1 MWKMVLLY
9 SWLQSASMFYI
20 LDVEE
25 NDAEAYQSY
34 ISGMRNMASEIR
46 NETNQP
52 DFQCLV
58 CG

>member
-1 MWKMVLLY
+1 MVLLY

-20 LDVEE
+20 LDVDE